1 MMKRFGRYN
10 NDFMGLYESY
20 SKVQSLEPGVVDLP
34 VTFVNEG
41 NSFPEAE
48 TAKVFIQRP
57 AGGADLKYFVDIVG
71 VDSDDGDSGTVIS
84 GRDGEK
90 QINIITTK
98 RSVQVRVIDSAGM
111 IEDDFVSS
119 IPPKYDVNNKE
130 LTIIQVEQV

>member
-1 MMKRFGRYN
+1 M
-10 NDFMGLYESY
+10 
-20 SKVQSLEPGVVDLP
+20 
-34 VTFVNEG
+34 
-41 NSFPEAE
+41 
-48 TAKVFIQRP
+48 FIQRP
-57 AGGADLKYFVDIVG
+57 AGVADLKYFVDIVG
-71 VDSDDGDSGTVIS
+71 VDSDDGDLGTVIS

>member
-1 MMKRFGRYN
+1 MKRFGRYN

-20 SKVQSLEPGVVDLP
+20 TKVHSHDTAVVDLP
-34 VTFVNEG
+34 VTYVNEG
-41 NSFPEAE
+41 ISFPEIE

-57 AGGADLKYFVDIVG
+57 AGGADLKYFVDITA

-90 QINIITTK
+90 QVNIITTK

-111 IEDDFVSS
+111 VEDDFVSS
-119 IPPKYDVNNKE
+119 IPPKFDVNNKE
-130 LTIIQVEQV
+130 LTIIQIEQV